1 MARVYKWTMEIYVSE
16 NEVRDTLDLDENVEI
31 TDEMYRQTADTLFDW
46 DMGEYDYQ
54 GYEEL

>member
-46 DMGEYDYQ
+46 DMGEYDYH